1 MTVTADFREFV
12 LEQLRPLQN
21 VSSRPMFGGVGIY
34 ADELFFAII
43 ADDVVYLKVDDK
55 NRGDYEV
62 AGKQPFKPF
71 PDRPSSMN
79 YYELPVEVLEDP
91 EQLLDWSR
99 KAVEAAARSKK
110 KKKVAG
116 SSKVSNEQ

>member
-1 MTVTADFREFV
+1 MPVTADFREFV
-12 LEQLRPLQN
+12 LEQFKPLKK
-21 VSSRPMFGGVGIY
+21 VRSKAMFGGVGIY

-43 ADDVVYLKVDDK
+43 ADDVVYLKVDDE
-55 NRGDYEV
+55 NRGDYEA

-91 EQLLDWSR
+91 DQLLDWSR
-99 KAVEAAARSKK
+99 KAIEAAARSKRK
-110 KKKVAG
+110 KK
-116 SSKVSNEQ
+116 